1 MVCYFGDQLGVLFD
15 DLLNQKVN
23 QLLVGDL
30 PLERKVLGDDA
41 FDRFLVV
48 SLPAKL
54 VAKFLRPFIDKARN
68 FALFDPVFWTGWRG

>member
-1 MVCYFGDQLGVLFD
+1 VP
-15 DLLNQKVN
+15 
-23 QLLVGDL
+23 VG
-30 PLERKVLGDDA
+30 KVLGDDA

>member
-1 MVCYFGDQLGVLFD
+1 MPPVRRPASALPNRDAVYVLRPLD
-15 DLLNQKVN
+15 VIWI
-23 QLLVGDL
+23 VAL
-30 PLERKVLGDDA
+30 PERLP
-41 FDRFLVV
+41 VV